1 MHIPPDEQSER
12 QLEVLR
18 EIEHEDGWI
27 DGDVL
32 EIAADKWVI
41 HGVIPYE
48 GEVEL
53 AVFETYEEA
62 KLVLDE
68 VPEATRPTSDA

>member
-1 MHIPPDEQSER
+1 MNIPRDDHSDR

-18 EIEHEDGWI
+18 EVEREDGWI
-27 DGDVL
+27 DGDVI
-32 EIAADKWVI
+32 EIAKDKWVI

-62 KLVLDE
+62 KLVLGA
-68 VPEATRPTSDA
+68 VPEATPPPSDD

>member
-1 MHIPPDEQSER
+1 MNIPRDEHSDR

-18 EIEHEDGWI
+18 EVEREDGWI
-27 DGDVL
+27 DGDVI
-32 EIAADKWVI
+32 EIAKDRWVI

-62 KLVLDE
+62 RLVLGE
-68 VPEATRPTSDA
+68 VPQPTQPASDA

>member
-1 MHIPPDEQSER
+1 MHIPPDEHSDR

-18 EIEHEDGWI
+18 ELEHEDGWI
-27 DGDVL
+27 DGDIIEVS
-32 EIAADKWVI
+32 EDKWVI

-62 KLVLDE
+62 KLVLGE
-68 VPEATRPTSDA
+68 VPEATPPTSDA